1 MNIVN
6 ALMDSYLDEEE
17 MTVRDCKNIDSEI
30 SDICTKLQELT
41 NQIYNSTNLQDTLQD
56 INKLVAELYAQQTK
70 LTELNI
76 SIINSPDQE
85 PIEVIARELCD
96 RGNLSL

>member
-17 MTVRDCKNIDSEI
+17 VTERDCKNIDSEI
-30 SDICTKLQELT
+30 SNICMKLKELT
-41 NQIYNSTNLQDTLQD
+41 NQIFTSPNLQDTLQD
-56 INKLVAELYAQQTK
+56 INKLVAELDLQRTK
-70 LTELNI
+70 LTDLNN

-85 PIEVIARELCD
+85 QIEDVVE
-96 RGNLSL
+96 

>member
-6 ALMDSYLDEEE
+6 DLMDSYLDEEE
-17 MTVRDCKNIDSEI
+17 MTARDCKNIDSEI

-41 NQIYNSTNLQDTLQD
+41 NQIYTSPNLQDTLQD

-85 PIEVIARELCD
+85 PIEDLIE
-96 RGNLSL
+96 

>member
-17 MTVRDCKNIDSEI
+17 MTARDCKNIDSEI

-85 PIEVIARELCD
+85 PIEDIIE
-96 RGNLSL
+96 

>member
-85 PIEVIARELCD
+85 PIENVIE
-96 RGNLSL
+96 

>member
-17 MTVRDCKNIDSEI
+17 MTVRDCKNIDNEI
-30 SDICTKLQELT
+30 SDICMKLQELT
-41 NQIYNSTNLQDTLQD
+41 NQIYTSPNLQDTLQN
-56 INKLVAELYAQQTK
+56 INRLVTELYAQQTK

-85 PIEVIARELCD
+85 QIEDVIE
-96 RGNLSL
+96 

>member
-41 NQIYNSTNLQDTLQD
+41 NQIYTSPNLQDTLQD

-85 PIEVIARELCD
+85 PIEDIIE
-96 RGNLSL
+96 

>member
-85 PIEVIARELCD
+85 PIEDIIE
-96 RGNLSL
+96 

>member
-17 MTVRDCKNIDSEI
+17 MTARDCKNIDSEI

-41 NQIYNSTNLQDTLQD
+41 NQIYTSPNLQDTLQD

-85 PIEVIARELCD
+85 PIEDLIE
-96 RGNLSL
+96 

>member
-17 MTVRDCKNIDSEI
+17 MTARDCKNIDSEI

-41 NQIYNSTNLQDTLQD
+41 NQIYTSPNLQDTLQD

-85 PIEVIARELCD
+85 PIEDIIE
-96 RGNLSL
+96 